1 LGLCQS
7 FRRYPSVSE
16 YPGIQ
21 VTTDIDGTPILML
34 NPKQV
39 RSLLEQKP
47 SPELVARMDNFL
59 AEADSLDV
67 LRKAHTVNEDG
78 ERLM

>member
-1 LGLCQS
+1 MS
-7 FRRYPSVSE
+7 S
-16 YPGIQ
+16 
-21 VTTDIDGTPILML
+21 TDVDGTPILML

-47 SPELVARMDNFL
+47 SPELVARMDKFL